1 MSELCLTLICSPS
14 LEEKLLDMLLIDPA
28 VTLFTSAATAAHGA
42 SAGQMSAAEQVLG
55 RALGTQ
61 IQVIFAA
68 ENQEAL
74 LDRLRQQFVGTGLRY
89 WISPI
94 LEHGEFS

>member
-1 MSELCLTLICSPS
+1 MSELCLTLICSRD
-14 LEEKLLDMLLIDPA
+14 LEEKLLDMLLIDSA

-42 SAGQMSAAEQVLG
+42 SVNRLSATEQVLG
-55 RALGTQ
+55 RALATQ
-61 IQVIFAA
+61 IQVIFTA

-74 LDRLRQQFVGTGLRY
+74 LGRLRQQFAGTGLRY